1 MSDLGSVQVIVRGY
15 VQGVLFRDFT
25 SRHAQ
30 KLGVYGYVRNL
41 PGGRAVEVKAEG
53 ELEKLEELIGYLR
66 TGPPQA
72 RVEKVAVSWTEYTD
86 SFSHFGIRY

>member
-1 MSDLGSVQVIVRGY
+1 MSDLASVQVIVHGY

-30 KLGVYGYVRNL
+30 ELGVYGYVRNL
-41 PGGRAVEVKAEG
+41 PGGRAVEVQAEG

-66 TGPPQA
+66 AGPPRAQ
-72 RVEKVAVSWTEYTD
+72 VEKVAVSWTEYSG
-86 SFSHFGIRY
+86 SFSRFGISY

>member
-1 MSDLGSVQVIVRGY
+1 MSDLASVQVIVHGY

-30 KLGVYGYVRNL
+30 ELGVKGYVRNL

-53 ELEKLEELIGYLR
+53 KLEKLEELIDYLR
-66 TGPPQA
+66 AGPPRAQ
-72 RVEKVAVSWTEYTD
+72 VEEVAVSWTEYTG